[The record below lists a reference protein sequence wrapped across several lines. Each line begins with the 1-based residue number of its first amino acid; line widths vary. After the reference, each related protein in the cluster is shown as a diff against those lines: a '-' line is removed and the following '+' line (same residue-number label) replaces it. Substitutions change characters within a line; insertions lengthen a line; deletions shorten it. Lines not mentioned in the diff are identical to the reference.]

1 MPPPKLTDTQQEVL
15 LLCGDGYTAVQ
26 IGEIRG
32 TGSSTADHTIQLLKK
47 KFGVKRKSELVR
59 CSNKYFSHAR

>member
-1 MPPPKLTDTQQEVL
+1 MPPPKLTDCQQEVL
-15 LLCGDGYTAVQ
+15 LLCGDGYTARE

-32 TGSSTADHTIQLLKK
+32 TGEGAAEKIVVVLKR

-59 CSNKYFSHAR
+59 CSNRYFSHAR

>member
-1 MPPPKLTDTQQEVL
+1 VPPPKLTDTQQEVL
-15 LLCGDGYTAVQ
+15 LLCGDGYTAVE

-32 TGSSTADHTIQLLKK
+32 TGPDAAEHVVATLKK

>member
-1 MPPPKLTDTQQEVL
+1 MPPPKLTDCQQEVL
-15 LLCGDGYTAVQ
+15 LLCGDGYTDWE

-32 TGSSTADHTIQLLKK
+32 TGKSAAEKQIQVLKK

>member
-15 LLCGDGYTAVQ
+15 LLCGDGLTAWE
-26 IGEIRG
+26 IGEARG
-32 TGSSTADHTIQLLKK
+32 TSEKAADHIIQVLKK